1 MDSLKVSELRER
13 LVKRRDDLVAN
24 LHRIDDQRRAVAN
37 HVEWM
42 DEATYS
48 HRREL
53 FRMLSWTWHEEIY
66 QIDQALARLSAGRY
80 GICLGC
86 AGTIEFAWLK
96 AFPESEYCGPC
107 HTVWERIARSCCRH
121 DRSG

>member
-1 MDSLKVSELRER
+1 MDSLKVGALRDR
-13 LVKRRDDLVAN
+13 LVRRRAEILAH

-42 DEATYS
+42 DEATYA

-53 FRMLSWTWHEEIY
+53 FRLLSRSWHEEIY
-66 QIDQALARLSAGRY
+66 QVDQALARLLAGRY

-86 AGTIEFAWLK
+86 AGTIEIARLE
-96 AFPESEYCGPC
+96 AIPESEYCDAC
-107 HTVWERIARSCCRH
+107 HTVWERIARS
-121 DRSG
+121 

>member
-1 MDSLKVSELRER
+1 MDSLKITALRER
-13 LVKRRDDLVAN
+13 LVNRRDEIVAN

-42 DEATYS
+42 DEAAYS

-53 FRMLSWTWHEEIY
+53 FRLLSRSWHEEVY
-66 QIDQALARLSAGRY
+66 QVDQALARLLAGRY

-86 AGTIEFAWLK
+86 AGTIEIARLE
-96 AFPESEYCGPC
+96 AFPKSEYCDPC
-107 HTVWERIARSCCRH
+107 LAVWERIARP
-121 DRSG
+121 

>member
-1 MDSLKVSELRER
+1 MDSRKVSALRER
-13 LVKRRDDLVAN
+13 LVKRRDEIIAN

-48 HRREL
+48 NRREL
-53 FRMLSWTWHEEIY
+53 LRLLSRWGHEEMY
-66 QIDQALARLSAGRY
+66 QVDQASARLDAGRY

-86 AGTIEFAWLK
+86 AGTIEVDRLE
-96 AFPESEYCGPC
+96 AFPESEYCDAGYA
-107 HTVWERIARSCCRH
+107 VWEKITRS
-121 DRSG
+121 

>member
-1 MDSLKVSELRER
+1 MDSLKVSASRER
-13 LVKRRDDLVAN
+13 LVKRRDEIIAN

-42 DEATYS
+42 NEGTYS

-66 QIDQALARLSAGRY
+66 QIDQALARLNNGQY

-86 AGTIEFAWLK
+86 ASTIEFDRLE
-96 AFPESEYCGPC
+96 AFPESEYCDAC
-107 HTVWERIARSCCRH
+107 HAVWEKIVRS
-121 DRSG
+121 

>member
-1 MDSLKVSELRER
+1 MDSLKVRALRDR
-13 LVKRRDDLVAN
+13 LVKRRDEIVAN

-42 DEATYS
+42 DEPTYS

-53 FRMLSWTWHEEIY
+53 FRLLSRSWHEEIY
-66 QIDQALARLSAGRY
+66 QLDQALARLLAGRY

-86 AGTIEFAWLK
+86 ASTIEIARLE
-96 AFPESEYCGPC
+96 AFPESEYCDPC
-107 HTVWERIARSCCRH
+107 HAVWERIARS
-121 DRSG
+121 